1 MRISLK
7 IKNNLILKRN
17 VITVKAK
24 KKKIF
29 YEEDIIYFRM

>member
-1 MRISLK
+1 MKISLK

-24 KKKIF
+24 KKIF

>member
-1 MRISLK
+1 MKISLK

-24 KKKIF
+24 KKYFTRKI
-29 YEEDIIYFRM
+29 

>member
-17 VITVKAK
+17 VIKVKAK
-24 KKKIF
+24 KKKNILRGRYNIF
-29 YEEDIIYFRM
+29 

>member
-1 MRISLK
+1 MKISLK

-24 KKKIF
+24 KKNILRGRYNIF
-29 YEEDIIYFRM
+29 